1 MKNIYI
7 TIIVVASSVSSLY
20 SQLRFDIVGG
30 VSAGATPVSAGVI
43 INRHLP
49 HEEFIFNLA
58 KVDPQLHAGIKS
70 QVELTAPFFLE
81 GGLLYTRSSST
92 YDVTYTIIDTEHPI
106 PNHLM
111 KETEHLVML
120 PVNIGVN
127 IGAFDV
133 TSGLRLVQSLS
144 KNTDLHQL
152 TGFSAGGNKIKTGW
166 QASVGYSFLRE
177 RVGLEYQGNFSRV
190 GSGMF
195 VNGQSLEITN
205 VPGQFVLF
213 LQHSF

>member
-111 KETEHLVML
+111 KETGATSKEDGQQIEKLIHDRL
-120 PVNIGVN
+120 PLGKQSQ
-127 IGAFDV
+127 V
-133 TSGLRLVQSLS
+133 TAKRWIQE
-144 KNTDLHQL
+144 K
-152 TGFSAGGNKIKTGW
+152 
-166 QASVGYSFLRE
+166 
-177 RVGLEYQGNFSRV
+177 LE
-190 GSGMF
+190 
-195 VNGQSLEITN
+195 LAKA
-205 VPGQFVLF
+205 
-213 LQHSF
+213 